1 MVAPTCPPPQIGDG
15 IARAHKGGLRTQ
27 PPPHIKRNL
36 QAPPIYHEH
45 HMADPAKNEPPEIN
59 QVVGGSQQYSNL
71 LPAYSYIS
79 RPPTIVLVGAFNACT
94 GRFELEVVMPRYLQ
108 RINMPLF
115 LYYIKNLLQ
124 FP

>member
-36 QAPPIYHEH
+36 QVPPIYHEH
-45 HMADPAKNEPPEIN
+45 HMADPAKKNEPPEIN
-59 QVVGGSQQYSNL
+59 QVAGGSKQYKSK

-79 RPPTIVLVGAFNACT
+79 RPPAIKDWISRPNAGNFCIIEVLKSPF
-94 GRFELEVVMPRYLQ
+94 YLR
-108 RINMPLF
+108 RI
-115 LYYIKNLLQ
+115 
-124 FP
+124 